1 MLSQLDKQI
10 VRSWRQYLIAPHLDK
25 LTRRPPAR
33 SGPRIAVLGNCQ
45 SFGVAYAM
53 KMLDPSATV
62 DHFTVIGRV
71 RANISMFAKT
81 LQTYDYVFS
90 HLFPKGHVNGGDVH
104 DLSGMVKNLRL
115 FPAIVFAGFHPDL
128 IYLQDPSRA
137 DAPIIGPLGLLHSA
151 LCVFAF
157 REGLSVEEANGLYNR
172 NVYETLGYFDVWNG
186 AATEFLETSKSHF
199 NLDLSG
205 ELMNWSRRGAFMYS
219 LAHPKP
225 FVLFDLAKRLFAGAK
240 LTVPD
245 VDFDYYAIDDLAR
258 SEIFPI
264 YPPVGELLGV
274 RGSYLFKKKNF
285 HLSQSVGDVLTLP
298 EFIAQ
303 SYKVYARHHPSRITQ
318 LRVDAWRKDR
328 AMAGSIVELAKEN
341 MKAGKLP
348 VR

>member
-10 VRSWRQYLIAPHLDK
+10 VRSWRQYLIAPHLEK
-25 LTRRPPAR
+25 LSRRTKAR
-33 SGPRIAVLGNCQ
+33 TGPRIAVLGNCQ

-53 KMLDPSATV
+53 KVLDPSATV

-71 RANISMFAKT
+71 RANLSTLAKT
-81 LQTYDYVFS
+81 LQTYDHVFS
-90 HLFPKGHVNGGDVH
+90 HLFPKGHVKGGDVH
-104 DLSGMVKNLRL
+104 DLSEMVEGLRL

-128 IYLQDPSRA
+128 IYLQDPARGDVA
-137 DAPIIGPLGLLHSA
+137 FMGPLGLLHSA

-157 REGLSVEEANGLYNR
+157 REGMSAEEANGLYNR
-172 NVYETLGYFDVWNG
+172 NVYEALGYFDVWNG
-186 AATEFLETSKSHF
+186 AASEFLETSKSHF

-225 FVLFDLAKRLFAGAK
+225 FVLFDLAKRLFADSK

-258 SEIFPI
+258 SEIFPV
-264 YPPVGELLGV
+264 YPPVGEMLGV

-285 HLSQSVGDVLTLP
+285 HLSQSVGEVLTLP
-298 EFIAQ
+298 EFIAE
-303 SYKVYARHHPSRITQ
+303 SYKAYAREKPESITQ

-328 AMAGSIVELAKEN
+328 SLAAAILALAKEN
-341 MKAGKLP
+341 RDAGRLP